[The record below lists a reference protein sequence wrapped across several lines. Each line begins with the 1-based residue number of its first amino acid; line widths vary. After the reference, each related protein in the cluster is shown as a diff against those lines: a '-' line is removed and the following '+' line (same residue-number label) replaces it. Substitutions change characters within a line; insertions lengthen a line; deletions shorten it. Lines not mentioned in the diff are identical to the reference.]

1 MRLFGARVL
10 GFGVKVAVQTV
21 PSPVLATVDRV
32 PFENDKSLLAK
43 PVTGS
48 LKVNV
53 TCAVSPAV
61 SAVSLI
67 AIDSKLGTVVLT
79 L

>member
-10 GFGVKVAVQTV
+10 GFGVKVAFQTV
-21 PSPVLATVDRV
+21 PSPVLATADSV
-32 PFENDKSLLAK
+32 PLVNARSLLAK

-53 TCAVSPAV
+53 TCAVSPVV
-61 SAVSLI
+61 SAVSLM
-67 AIDSKLGTVVLT
+67 AIDRRAGAAVLM